1 MMIPTHRERIEEN
14 FDIWDF
20 ELTEEEMNK
29 IASLDM
35 GYGDTRT
42 KHFEPEFVRMCV
54 HRKIHD

>member
-1 MMIPTHRERIEEN
+1 
-14 FDIWDF
+14 
-20 ELTEEEMNK
+20 MNK